1 MKRWQT
7 FSYDQ
12 LRAFLSTL
20 DNAERNGASQFL
32 CSGFEYNLECKGEC
46 PVYNKCVLNGVGVP
60 PCWSLKEWK
69 EWGQEE
75 V

>member
-12 LRAFLSTL
+12 LRAFISTL
-20 DNAERNGASQFL
+20 DNAERNGGSQFL
-32 CSGFEYNLECKGEC
+32 CSGFEYCLDCRYGCPLREECD
-46 PVYNKCVLNGVGVP
+46 NIGVP
-60 PCWSLKEWK
+60 YMTLEEWK
-69 EWGQEE
+69 DWGQEE